1 MKLQKPPLIRE
12 TSVNMSAWT
21 RIKDVIYSKKS
32 GNIYNDVIL
41 ENELQ
46 SKLNVISEAILN
58 RKNNNSYNR
67 NILIHGPPGTGKTL
81 WAKSLATQSGMD

>member
-1 MKLQKPPLIRE
+1 MMKLQKPPLIRE

-46 SKLNVISEAILN
+46 SKLNVIDSIWQDF
-58 RKNNNSYNR
+58 RKK
-67 NILIHGPPGTGKTL
+67 IKDKDVIDDLGL
-81 WAKSLATQSGMD
+81 